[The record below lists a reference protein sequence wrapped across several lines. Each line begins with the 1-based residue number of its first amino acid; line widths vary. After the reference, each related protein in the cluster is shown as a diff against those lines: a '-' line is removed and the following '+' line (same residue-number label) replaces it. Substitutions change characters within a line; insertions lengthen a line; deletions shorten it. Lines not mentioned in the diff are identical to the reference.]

1 MRKHLGK
8 SARRF
13 SALTM
18 AAVMVLGMPAVNVAA
33 PSMINVK
40 AAVQTTSTKTE
51 SQKLE
56 DIFTTIDLM
65 DATVSSLEKE
75 MSAGNLTAKQLVQ
88 MYIDR
93 INKYDKSLDLNSII
107 SINPDAV
114 KEAEQKD
121 KDRAAGKAKGKL
133 FGIPVVVKDNYDVK
147 GMPTTAGCLSL
158 ENSIAP
164 EDSYVV
170 KKLKEEGAIILAKAN
185 MSEFASSGSNS
196 RSTIGGTVHNAYDTS
211 RTAAGSSGGT
221 AVAVTANFA
230 TVGFGTDTGSSIRRP
245 SSFSNLYGIRPS
257 KGLTSISG
265 VVPLIAARDVTGP
278 ICRTAED
285 MALMLETIAGTDTK
299 DEYTVEA
306 DANSLKGEG
315 YTSKLSENSLKGK
328 KIGFLQNSIGYNV
341 ASDGTALESG
351 RSVSMDS
358 KVSGM
363 VTKTLATLKKGGA
376 DIVNLDKIIP
386 ESLYTEL
393 RSSVPYADTGE
404 YDLNKYFT
412 ELGDSAPYKTVADL
426 IKTGYGVGYSNLYSD
441 GTQTSFEDMENPY
454 ETEQYKKMWTAM
466 KNFRTKISDILKEN
480 GIDAVLY
487 VSQTDVC
494 DKEESSNNHNNEAS
508 YINNFGPVA
517 GLPDMMIP
525 MGMSKTDESNGYDH
539 ALPLGMSMFSSYGN
553 EATLMQIAYGYEQ
566 QAGESIRQQPY
577 TTPALEDKNVD
588 NFLDDLMDKVYSIDY
603 SKYTVYPTAKIKKM
617 ETKYDVAAVTDTSD
631 VYKTY
636 KATKDLATAYDN
648 VMNALSGHEKNT
660 STATATTG
668 TKTVTVKAPAKV
680 KIKSAKRTSAKKA
693 KIKINKVTGASGYQI
708 SYSTSKKY
716 TKKATTTLKTRKTT
730 YTLKKLKNKKY
741 YVKVRAYKLSGNKT
755 VYGKW
760 SATKTI
766 KK

>member
-1 MRKHLGK
+1 MRKYLIK
-8 SARRF
+8 PTKRI

-18 AAVMVLGMPAVNVAA
+18 AAVMLLGMP
-33 PSMINVK
+33 
-40 AAVQTTSTKTE
+40 TTNITVPFMTSVYASQQQGTE
-51 SQKLE
+51 TETQKLE

-65 DATVSSLEKE
+65 DATVTSLEKE
-75 MSAGNLTAKQLVQ
+75 MKAGNLTAKQLVQ

-107 SINPDAV
+107 AINPDAIA
-114 KEAEQKD
+114 EAEQKD

-158 ENSIAP
+158 ENSIAT
-164 EDSYVV
+164 EDSFAV

-196 RSTIGGTVHNAYDTS
+196 RSTIGGTVHNAYDTT

-285 MALMLETIAGTDTK
+285 MALMLETIAGTDQK
-299 DEYTVEA
+299 DDYTVEA
-306 DANSLKGEG
+306 KADELKGEG
-315 YTSKLSENSLKGK
+315 YTSKLSADGLKGK

-341 ASDGTALESG
+341 SGDGTALGSG
-351 RSVSMDS
+351 QRVNMDS

-376 DIVNLDKIIP
+376 DIVNLDNIIP

-393 RSSVPYADTGE
+393 RRSVPYLSTGE
-404 YDLNKYFT
+404 YDLNKYFS
-412 ELGDSAPYKTVADL
+412 ELGDSAPYKTVAEL

-441 GTQTSFEDMENPY
+441 GTETSFENMKNPY
-454 ETEQYKKMWTAM
+454 ETDDYKKMWEAM

-494 DKEESSNNHNNEAS
+494 DKEESSDNHNNGAS

-525 MGMSKTDESNGYDH
+525 MGMSKTDDKNGYDH
-539 ALPLGMSMFSSYGN
+539 QLPLGMSMFSSYGN

-566 QAGESIRQQPY
+566 QAGDSIRQQPY

-588 NFLDDLMDKVYSIDY
+588 KFLDDLMDKVYSIDY
-603 SKYTVYPTAKIKKM
+603 SQYTVYPTAKIKKM
-617 ETKYDVAAVTDTSD
+617 EKKYDVAACVDTSD

-636 KATKDLATAYDN
+636 EATKELATAYDN
-648 VMNALSGHEKNT
+648 VTKELSGHEKSV
-660 STATATTG
+660 STTVQ
-668 TKTVTVKAPAKV
+668 KTVTVKAPAKA
-680 KIKSAKRTSAKKA
+680 KIKEVKRTSAKKA
-693 KIKINKVTGASGYQI
+693 TVKIKKIAGVSGYQI
-708 SYSTSKKY
+708 RYSTSKKY
-716 TKKATTTLKTRKTT
+716 TKKQTKTLKTRKTT
-730 YTLKKLKNKKY
+730 YTLKKLKTKKY
-741 YVKVRAYKLSGNKT
+741 YVKVRAYKLSGNKV

-760 SATKTI
+760 SATKII

>member
-1 MRKHLGK
+1 MREYLGK

-18 AAVMVLGMPAVNVAA
+18 AAVMVLGMPAVNVVA

-40 AAVQTTSTKTE
+40 AAVQTASTKSE

-107 SINPDAV
+107 SINPDAI

-121 KDRAAGKAKGKL
+121 KDRAAGNVKGKL
-133 FGIPVVVKDNYDVK
+133 FGISVVVKDNYDVK

-211 RTAAGSSGGT
+211 RTGAGSSGGT

-265 VVPLIAARDVTGP
+265 VVPLIAARDVTDP

-306 DANSLKGEG
+306 DANSLKG
-315 YTSKLSENSLKGK
+315 K

-341 ASDGTALESG
+341 ASDGTALS
-351 RSVSMDS
+351 SDKKTAMDS

-363 VTKTLATLKKGGA
+363 VTKTLVTLKKGGA

-393 RSSVPYADTGE
+393 RSSVTYADTGE
-404 YDLNKYFT
+404 YDLNKYFS
-412 ELGDSAPYKTVADL
+412 ELGDTAPYKTVADL
-426 IKTGYGVGYSNLYSD
+426 IKTGYGVGYTNLYSD
-441 GTQTSFEDMENPY
+441 ETETSFENMKNPY

-494 DKEESSNNHNNEAS
+494 DKEESSNNHNNGAA
-508 YINNFGPVA
+508 YINNFGLVA

-525 MGMSKTDESNGYDH
+525 MGMSKTDESNGYNH

-553 EATLMQIAYGYEQ
+553 EAALMQIAYSYEQ

-617 ETKYDVAAVTDTSD
+617 EIKYDTAAVTDTSD

-660 STATATTG
+660 STVASTTI
-668 TKTVTVKAPAKV
+668 TKIVTVKAPAKA
-680 KIKSAKRTSAKKA
+680 KIKSAKRTSTKKA
-693 KIKINKVTGASGYQI
+693 KIKINKVAGASGYQI
-708 SYSTSKKY
+708 RYSTSKKY
-716 TKKATTTLKTRKTT
+716 TKKTTTTLKTRKTT

-741 YVKVRAYKLSGNKT
+741 YVKVRAYKLSGTKT
-755 VYGKW
+755 IYGKW

>member
-1 MRKHLGK
+1 MRKYLGK

-18 AAVMVLGMPAVNVAA
+18 AAVMVLGMPAVNVVA

-40 AAVQTTSTKTE
+40 VAVQTASTKSE

-107 SINPDAV
+107 SINPDAI
-114 KEAEQKD
+114 KKAEQKD
-121 KDRAAGKAKGKL
+121 KDRAAGNVKGKL
-133 FGIPVVVKDNYDVK
+133 FGISVVVKDNYDVK

-211 RTAAGSSGGT
+211 RT
-221 AVAVTANFA
+221 VA
-230 TVGFGTDTGSSIRRP
+230 GSSIRRP

-265 VVPLIAARDVTGP
+265 VVPLIAARDVTDP

-306 DANSLKGEG
+306 DANR
-315 YTSKLSENSLKGK
+315 LKGK

-341 ASDGTALESG
+341 ASDGTALS
-351 RSVSMDS
+351 SDKKTAMDS

-363 VTKTLATLKKGGA
+363 VTKTLVTLKKGGA

-393 RSSVPYADTGE
+393 RSSVTYADTGE
-404 YDLNKYFT
+404 YDLNKYFS
-412 ELGDSAPYKTVADL
+412 ELGDTAPYKTVADL
-426 IKTGYGVGYSNLYSD
+426 IKTGYGVGYTNLYSD
-441 GTQTSFEDMENPY
+441 ETETSFENMKNPY

-494 DKEESSNNHNNEAS
+494 DKEESSNNHNNGAA

-525 MGMSKTDESNGYDH
+525 MGMSKTDESNGYNH

-553 EATLMQIAYGYEQ
+553 EAALMQIAYSYEQ
-566 QAGESIRQQPY
+566 
-577 TTPALEDKNVD
+577 
-588 NFLDDLMDKVYSIDY
+588 
-603 SKYTVYPTAKIKKM
+603 
-617 ETKYDVAAVTDTSD
+617 
-631 VYKTY
+631 
-636 KATKDLATAYDN
+636 
-648 VMNALSGHEKNT
+648 
-660 STATATTG
+660 
-668 TKTVTVKAPAKV
+668 
-680 KIKSAKRTSAKKA
+680 
-693 KIKINKVTGASGYQI
+693 
-708 SYSTSKKY
+708 
-716 TKKATTTLKTRKTT
+716 
-730 YTLKKLKNKKY
+730 
-741 YVKVRAYKLSGNKT
+741 
-755 VYGKW
+755 
-760 SATKTI
+760 
-766 KK
+766 